1 MKTLAKTLA
10 LILLTGGSMTAFG
23 KPVDRIIDKLDSND
37 DGMLSAEEFQ
47 SLQGGGM
54 MELMD
59 ANNDGAVTMVEI
71 NQQVADHQGK
81 MAARQAVMKAR
92 AQTFFSDADMDG
104 DGSVTREEAQAAAFN
119 RIDKNFNGYL
129 TKGELRDAKPLHG
142 GRHRPGRPLNRGGS
156 VE

>member
-1 MKTLAKTLA
+1 MKTLAKKLA

-47 SLQGGGM
+47 SLQGRGM

-71 NQQVADHQGK
+71 NQQVADQ
-81 MAARQAVMKAR
+81 
-92 AQTFFSDADMDG
+92 
-104 DGSVTREEAQAAAFN
+104 
-119 RIDKNFNGYL
+119 
-129 TKGELRDAKPLHG
+129 
-142 GRHRPGRPLNRGGS
+142 
-156 VE
+156 